1 MPMGNNLDWKC
12 PKGNFSFR
20 GSLDIKSRQYNI
32 IICILEDLQKHFG
45 IKLRFSQEGNPFLH
59 CPCVFLNQNL
69 FLFCCFIFL
78 YVAVLTLHWFP
89 EFTLILLFCTV
100 CMEVFISILFFQYH
114 VQEWPTGIWNSW
126 HSFKLQ
132 LPAYFDKPAVLAYL
146 QCYWKQVLSF

>member
-1 MPMGNNLDWKC
+1 MGNNLDWKC

-78 YVAVLTLHWFP
+78 YVAVLTLHWLP

-100 CMEVFISILFFQYH
+100 CMDFLFPFYFSNIMFRSDLLAFGIAGTVLSCSCQLILTSQQF
-114 VQEWPTGIWNSW
+114 
-126 HSFKLQ
+126 
-132 LPAYFDKPAVLAYL
+132 L